1 MVNLFLSGR
10 NTRFERKIPTPM
22 YANVSFEL
30 DNEQING
37 HQSSSSAN
45 SQTYNK
51 LNQITRSPSLSEYD
65 TLNLQ
70 QEASAYEELNVNN
83 RVFPSTTDYAVQNN
97 QPEASDYQE
106 LDHVPTAP
114 SSDYAELTVSA
125 KQFKQTSQDYYN
137 LKSRKTNW

>member
-1 MVNLFLSGR
+1 MN
-10 NTRFERKIPTPM
+10 
-22 YANVSFEL
+22 
-30 DNEQING
+30 
-37 HQSSSSAN
+37 
-45 SQTYNK
+45 
-51 LNQITRSPSLSEYD
+51 NQQD
-65 TLNLQ
+65 
-70 QEASAYEELNVNN
+70 ASAYEELNVDN

-114 SSDYAELTVSA
+114 SSDYAELTVPA